1 MYRILFALVELAAA
15 GVFLLPL
22 FLLYGKFTAHSRM
35 QIFCSILFGFY
46 FAAVLA
52 LVGFPSILDHSPDVT
67 LHLVPLAGIPADF
80 QNACLNVLLF
90 VPLGLFLPLLWDS
103 CQSLRR
109 TLLFALCV
117 TLFIEL
123 SQLFTLRAT
132 DINDILT
139 NLGNRILLGK
149 ACRKSPSCRSLP
161 QWKRTHP
168 ALHHHSRGV
177 LFRPAVCFRLLLGTP
192 AVAHILLFNTFTTA
206 SFNMMNPSVFKK
218 FLFFPM
224 HSY

>member
-15 GVFLLPL
+15 GVFLLPF

-46 FAAVLA
+46 FATVLA

-67 LHLVPLAGIPADF
+67 LNLVPLAGIPADF
-80 QNACLNVLLF
+80 KNACLNILLF
-90 VPLGLFLPLLWDS
+90 IPLGLFLPLLWDS
-103 CQSLRR
+103 CHSFRR

-117 TLFIEL
+117 TLGIEL

-139 NLGNRILLGK
+139 NLAGTAIGYFLAKHAAKVLPAASSPKGKEPILFCIVT
-149 ACRKSPSCRSLP
+149 A
-161 QWKRTHP
+161 
-168 ALHHHSRGV
+168 
-177 LFRPAVCFRLLLGTP
+177 AVFFFAQPFVSAFLW
-192 AVAHILLFNTFTTA
+192 
-206 SFNMMNPSVFKK
+206 K
-218 FLFFPM
+218 FLL
-224 HSY
+224 

>member
-15 GVFLLPL
+15 GVFLLPF

-67 LHLVPLAGIPADF
+67 LNLVPLAGIPADF
-80 QNACLNVLLF
+80 KNACLNILLF
-90 VPLGLFLPLLWDS
+90 IPLGLFLPLLWDS
-103 CQSLRR
+103 CHSFRR

-117 TLFIEL
+117 TLGIEL

-139 NLGNRILLGK
+139 NLAGTAIGYFLAKHAAKVLPAASSPKGKEPILFCIVT
-149 ACRKSPSCRSLP
+149 A
-161 QWKRTHP
+161 
-168 ALHHHSRGV
+168 
-177 LFRPAVCFRLLLGTP
+177 AVFFFAQPFVSAFLW
-192 AVAHILLFNTFTTA
+192 
-206 SFNMMNPSVFKK
+206 K
-218 FLFFPM
+218 FLL
-224 HSY
+224 